1 MIILWEK
8 IKGYVAILLAAIL
21 AVLGAE
27 MYGRRKGSTETAQ
40 NDADKATA
48 AQATQVAAAA
58 TQKSDNAEVRHDVE
72 IEIKAQP
79 VTDDV
84 PNPSSDEL
92 SKSWSRD

>member
-1 MIILWEK
+1 MIIWWEK
-8 IKGYVAILLAAIL
+8 LKGYAAILLSAIL

-40 NDADKATA
+40 TDADKATA

-72 IEIKAQP
+72 TEIKAQP
-79 VTDDV
+79 VTAAM
-84 PNPSSDEL
+84 PNPSAKQLQDD
-92 SKSWSRD
+92 WSRD